1 MSSNKYTPEEIKN
14 KPELGIYIAN
24 TENKSI
30 DFDDDIAIKYPYTN
44 TYYLDDYRYKAEFTT
59 YNVFMPNI
67 IWKKKDGYD
76 ELKLVMDNELIDLPY
91 DYCEIKFFF
100 KAIGFVWYT
109 LRPPKLD
116 NDDVYVNIKFYDDIL
131 ILHSDIDNMHRGI
144 ESLII
149 GLDIIEKE
157 HIFELD
163 HKLNTKDIFYGE
175 ETYYDE
181 EYHYDEEDY
190 YDEDIHYDEET
201 FRAENIDEKYDL
213 NSDNEYDSN

>member
-1 MSSNKYTPEEIKN
+1 MSLNKYTPEEIRN
-14 KPELGIYIAN
+14 KPKLGIYIAN

-30 DFDDDIAIKYPYTN
+30 NFDDDIAIKYPYTN

-67 IWKKKDGYD
+67 IWKKKDGYN
-76 ELKLVMDNELIDLPY
+76 ELKLVIDNELIDLPY

-100 KAIGFVWYT
+100 KAIGFVWYS

-131 ILHSDIDNMHRGI
+131 ILHSDIDNMYRGI

-163 HKLNTKDIFYGE
+163 HKLNTKDIFYDE

-181 EYHYDEEDY
+181 EDHYDEDHYDEEDY
-190 YDEDIHYDEET
+190 YDEET